1 MPKHKQNKMFL
12 PADKAQKCRD
22 LWHCNRSRFGRLNGG
37 GFATKA
43 ILAQV
48 KTEKSEEKL
57 CSQAKCS
64 GYAKSTEYCLQKAFY
79 TKSPLPVISKETH
92 KA

>member
-1 MPKHKQNKMFL
+1 LKQKGNR
-12 PADKAQKCRD
+12 AQR
-22 LWHCNRSRFGRLNGG
+22 GRIYFWKGGSGG